1 MFLSETV
8 NSSGREISAL
18 TPRSCGGPPGKWL
31 CQWLWVAA
39 LPALLSIVAY
49 GWAITLPFIGD
60 DYLQITLGR
69 QYGPPASWTALIAD
83 PLYRCRATSIVLTR
97 LTEQWVG
104 IQPFWY
110 NITSIVLHIV
120 NAWMVL
126 CLGIWRR
133 IGWRVSSAAACFFAI
148 YEGHQE
154 AVVWYSALPE
164 LLVVFFVLACVLFW
178 ILRYEF
184 PGRAGLWYA
193 ASLAAFVFALA
204 SKESGVAAV
213 GLLALVGFRENEGWR
228 RGLKLLAPF
237 VSLALLYFVANYAGR
252 SQNQHYSDGTF
263 SLSAPFWTTLP
274 RSLARMIWVWGLV
287 SLTAMS
293 VWRSRSR
300 IPLVATAA
308 CWMVVS
314 LSPYSFLTY
323 MPVVPSR
330 HTYLAGVG
338 LSLIVSAGF
347 LTLRERPG
355 CRRTVVAGVALLV
368 LLHNFSYL
376 WIRKQR
382 QYNERA
388 EPTELLV
395 ENLRDRQGRVEVY
408 CFPYGSNT
416 ADLAVTLRIGS
427 QVQPLVAP
435 MGRPAKPV
443 DGAVDLCGTAL
454 AHEAM
459 R

>member
-1 MFLSETV
+1 MTGFSSSEAFV
-8 NSSGREISAL
+8 EL
-18 TPRSCGGPPGKWL
+18 PRKWL
-31 CQWLWVAA
+31 REWSWVAA
-39 LPALLSIVAY
+39 STAFLSIVAY
-49 GWAITLPFIGD
+49 GWALTLPFIGD

-69 QYGPPASWTALIAD
+69 QYGPPGSWAALIAD
-83 PLYRCRATSIVLTR
+83 PLYRCRATSIVLTWI
-97 LTEQWVG
+97 TEQWAG
-104 IQPFWY
+104 LQPFWY
-110 NITSIVLHIV
+110 NLTSLLLHIL
-120 NAWMVL
+120 NAWMVFS
-126 CLGIWRR
+126 LGAWRR
-133 IGWRVSSAAACFFAI
+133 IGWKVASAAACFFAI
-148 YEGHQE
+148 HEGQQE

-184 PGRAGLWYA
+184 PERAGLWYA
-193 ASLAAFVFALA
+193 ASLAAFVLALA

-213 GLLALVGFRENEGWR
+213 GLLALVGLRENEGWR
-228 RGLKLLAPF
+228 RGLKLIAPF
-237 VSLALLYFVANYAGR
+237 ASLALLYFVADYAGR
-252 SQNQHYSDGTF
+252 TQNQHYSDGTF

-274 RSLARMIWVWGLV
+274 RSFARMIWVWGLI
-287 SLTAMS
+287 SLVAMS
-293 VWRSRSR
+293 VWRTRSR

-314 LSPYSFLTY
+314 LLPYSFLTY

-338 LSLIVSAGF
+338 LSLIVAAGF
-347 LTLRERPG
+347 ISLREQPG
-355 CRRTVVAGVALLV
+355 CRRSVVAGVALLI

-382 QYNERA
+382 QYIERA

-408 CFPYGSNT
+408 CFPYAPNT
-416 ADLAVTLRIGS
+416 ADLAVTMRLGH
-427 QVQPLVAP
+427 QVQPLVAA
-435 MGRPAKPV
+435 MGRPASPH
-443 DGAVDLCGTAL
+443 DGAIDLCGTAL
-454 AHEAM
+454 ARAAM